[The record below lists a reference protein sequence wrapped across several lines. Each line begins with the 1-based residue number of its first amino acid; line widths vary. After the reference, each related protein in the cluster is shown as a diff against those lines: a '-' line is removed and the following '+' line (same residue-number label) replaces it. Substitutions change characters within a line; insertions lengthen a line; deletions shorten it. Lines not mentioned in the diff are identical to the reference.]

1 MKYFLFPLLLLL
13 GWNQLASCQNEDSLH
28 VVKRMNGVHACL
40 QRSQVDSAMMLHK
53 DLLRFCEQKSL
64 WIMWLKTHI
73 RIAYYLSD
81 NLNDPRRGVNF
92 LLNGIASFPA
102 KPSPEILDQL
112 SKTYM
117 AAGYIYE
124 NDFSDFYSASKQ
136 YEKAFEI
143 FVNDLGEHNDQIAGY
158 IYHKLGNAYTRLGD
172 YERAENMLKRGIS
185 YASKYQYPD
194 AAKHGDLALA
204 LIDQHKN
211 EEALL
216 VILEGNKV
224 KKTGLESQITLKSS
238 ESEAY
243 LNLGNVPAAR
253 KALGEVLRLIN
264 KLSKENSNTDKA
276 YYLAGYYEML
286 AAIEEADKNIRQAN
300 NSLQKALALEIE
312 SWQTSFRREIG
323 KKYCIYG
330 EFQMRTNNPRAALK
344 AFQQGLKCVVKS
356 FNPKN
361 DFDNPDAEHF
371 GPENTIFEALDGK
384 ARALVALNELD
395 LALSCYELIPIVEAK
410 LRATHFYESSSLLA
424 LKESRTRFEE
434 AISIAWQLYERSN
447 GNPQYAERAFRL
459 TELSRGMLLL
469 QSLMQAQQFL
479 PGNIQNRDYEIK
491 IQMAWLEHEIA
502 KEKQNGH
509 KTNQE
514 VIARWEQQL
523 FELKLERQKLL
534 EAFPAYAHPD
544 SMVLQVLAA
553 REVSQWLRKDQAMLS
568 YFLTDSSAYI
578 FSFDPSGHIHWL
590 KTVLPSDFR
599 TLTRNLIQYLWD
611 GKETGKDLFLQNASR
626 LYGWLMEKECTSLGS
641 GITSLVLI
649 PDDVLMMLPFEVLLT
664 QPPSPDRPNWRDQ
677 PWLIW
682 QYNVSYAFSA
692 TLLKAQMEI
701 SNEHLIAPSKPA
713 EVFGGFAPVYA
724 QAGEYPLQN
733 TSGMVKT
740 ARKMLGGDAW
750 TKESNQEEL
759 FKKTANQYR
768 ILLLAMHGISNP
780 EQPELSRL
788 LFGDP
793 GPDSLVNNNILYAS
807 ELQIMQLQAD
817 LVVLSACHSGSG
829 KLEVGEGVYSLARAF
844 AAAKVP
850 STVMSLW
857 LLQENA
863 APALVEAFFKYLKE
877 GKSKDEALRL
887 AKREFLWNDERFEM
901 THPFY
906 WAGLVAA
913 GDMRALELEQP
924 CGYIWWVLTAL
935 TLLLVL
941 GWFVYKKAKRRILR

>member
-1 MKYFLFPLLLLL
+1 MLPLLILGLSTLSSAQTQDSVLLAEKIVF
-13 GWNQLASCQNEDSLH
+13 WENAVAEKQYARAFECHDQ
-28 VVKRMNGVHACL
+28 ACL
-40 QRSQVDSAMMLHK
+40 LAKKMG
-53 DLLRFCEQKSL
+53 LLDK
-64 WIMWLKTHI
+64 WIDLKTQRGGLI
-73 RIAYYLSD
+73 GSIQINQFEAWNYLENTIKELWRKPDTESEYYELCY
-81 NLNDPRRGVNF
+81 LYLTQAFV
-92 LLNGIASFPA
+92 A
-102 KPSPEILDQL
+102 
-112 SKTYM
+112 
-117 AAGYIYE
+117 
-124 NDFSDFYSASKQ
+124 KQ
-136 YEKAFEI
+136 YDEDFVRTKNALENAYQI
-143 FVNDLGEHNDQIAGY
+143 FHNGLKGKDDYIAVFLY
-158 IYHKLGNAYTRLGD
+158 YQLGNAYVRLKEFNSARKIFEEGHAYSIQYDIPKVAKYND
-172 YERAENMLKRGIS
+172 YAGMYISMEDYHQAQKIFQEGISRENMTEEDLLFTKLGYVECLVNLKDFEQALKLNNEVEQVLRKGLKSEDARGKLSEFKIYLEEN
-185 YASKYQYPD
+185 YALLYEKKCDWTNAIKWYQKTYETAKAYPKS
-194 AAKHGDLALA
+194 AKRSLGFYSVFIGNLYLKQNNPQQALA
-204 LIDQHKN
+204 YFQ
-211 EEALL
+211 
-216 VILEGNKV
+216 
-224 KKTGLESQITLKSS
+224 
-238 ESEAY
+238 
-243 LNLGNVPAAR
+243 R
-253 KALGEVLRLIN
+253 
-264 KLSKENSNTDKA
+264 
-276 YYLAGYYEML
+276 
-286 AAIEEADKNIRQAN
+286 
-300 NSLQKALALEIE
+300 ALEIIIIPL
-312 SWQTSFRREIG
+312 RG
-323 KKYCIYG
+323 KG
-330 EFQMRTNNPRAALK
+330 QNPSVDMLRAETGVLRALY
-344 AFQQGLKCVVKS
+344 
-356 FNPKN
+356 
-361 DFDNPDAEHF
+361 
-371 GPENTIFEALDGK
+371 GK
-384 ARALVALNELD
+384 AKAYQMQGNLD

-434 AISIAWQLYERSN
+434 AISIAWQLFERSN

-479 PGNIQNRDYEIK
+479 PDNIKNKDYDIK
-491 IQMAWLEHEIA
+491 VQIAWLEHEIA
-502 KEKQNGH
+502 LEKEKGDQR
-509 KTNQE
+509 NQE

-553 REVSQWLRKDQAMLS
+553 KEVSQWLRKDQALLS
-568 YFLTDSSAYI
+568 YFLADSSAYI
-578 FSFDPSGHIHWL
+578 FSFDPAGNIRWH
-590 KTVLPSDFR
+590 KTDLPSDFR
-599 TLTRNLIQYLWD
+599 TLTRNLIQYMWD
-611 GKETGKDLFLQNASR
+611 GKEAGKDLFLHNASR
-626 LYGWLMEKECTSLGS
+626 LYGWLLEKECTRLGS

-664 QPPSPDRPNWRDQ
+664 QAPSPDRPNWRDQ

-913 GDMRALELEQP
+913 GDMRALELDQSY
-924 CGYIWWVLTAL
+924 GYIWWALAAL
-935 TLLLVL
+935 TLLLPLV
-941 GWFVYKKAKRRILR
+941 WFGYKKANRRILR